1 MAEKFHSWV
10 FIKKKKTNLKKYT
23 HSNVHRSVIYK
34 GQDTEATYVSLNR

>member
-10 FIKKKKTNLKKYT
+10 FILKKTNFKKYT